1 MIMMTNLFCLL
12 QASTLVHHHAIQTRM
27 SRGELGT
34 KAEFVTPG
42 MEKTRIILP
51 LNFGIQLS
59 VTIRL
64 LHAKNS
70 LFCNEIV

>member
-1 MIMMTNLFCLL
+1 
-12 QASTLVHHHAIQTRM
+12 M